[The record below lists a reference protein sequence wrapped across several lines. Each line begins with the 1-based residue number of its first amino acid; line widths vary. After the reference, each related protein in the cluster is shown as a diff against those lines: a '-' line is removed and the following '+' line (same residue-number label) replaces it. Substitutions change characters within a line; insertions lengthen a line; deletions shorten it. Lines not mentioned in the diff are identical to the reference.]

1 MSILIYDWGNG
12 MKNHPLYKQIQV
24 DILGQIKAGKLRPG
38 DRVPSEKELAEL
50 YRVSQITSKNALIGL
65 ADEGVLVRV
74 QGKGTFVRQEGESA
88 QTLVNAGQRGAI
100 GLILPCM
107 KTKVDQKILD
117 SIEKYVTASGY
128 SLHVRI
134 TRESQAEESA
144 AIEAMVNDGVRGL
157 IIFPTEEERY
167 NESILRLS
175 LDKFPHVLIDRF
187 LKEIRTY
194 SVSSDNMSG
203 TELAISYLLDN
214 GHEHIALITPE
225 ITNTA
230 AEERLVGFEKAYM
243 ARKLPIDKDLWC
255 VIRIEDI
262 SGGNAQAII
271 EAFLSERP
279 AITAAFV
286 VNVELTNYAYYAAK
300 RMRKAVPDELELVCF
315 DRPDFQDVSH
325 LQQNEDEMCKVTVE
339 LLHAQLQGEYDPRRI
354 VVPVTFNNKRI

>member
-1 MSILIYDWGNG
+1 

-74 QGKGTFVRQEGESA
+74 QGKGTFVRQHGEAATAVEVPS
-88 QTLVNAGQRGAI
+88 GARDVI

-128 SLHVRI
+128 NLQVRI
-134 TRESQAEESA
+134 TRESQVEESA
-144 AIEAMVNDGVRGL
+144 AIESMVASGVRGL
-157 IIFPTEEERY
+157 IVFPTEEERY
-167 NESILRLS
+167 NDSILRLS

-194 SVSSDNMSG
+194 SVSSDNVNG
-203 TELAISYLLDN
+203 TEQAITHLLDN

-230 AEERLVGFEKAYM
+230 TEERLIGFEKAYLTK
-243 ARKLPIDKDLWC
+243 KLPIDKDLWC
-255 VIRIEDI
+255 ILKIEDI
-262 SGGNAQAII
+262 SNGNAQPII
-271 EAFLSERP
+271 ESFMSERP
-279 AITAAFV
+279 AVSAAFV
-286 VNVELTNYAYYAAK
+286 VNVELTNYTYYAAK
-300 RMRKAVPDELELVCF
+300 RLRKSVPDDMELVCF
-315 DRPDFQDVSH
+315 DQPDFQDVSY
-325 LQQNEDEMCKVTVE
+325 LQQNEDEICRVTVE
-339 LLHAQLQGEYDPRRI
+339 LLHAQLQGEYEPQRI
-354 VVPVTFNNKRI
+354 VVPVKFCKK

>member
-1 MSILIYDWGNG
+1 

-38 DRVPSEKELAEL
+38 DRVSSEKELAEQ

-74 QGKGTFVRQEGESA
+74 QGKGTFVRQEGVTVG
-88 QTLVNAGQRGAI
+88 TLDITSNVRDVI

-128 SLHVRI
+128 NLQVRI
-134 TRESQAEESA
+134 TRESQMEESA
-144 AIEAMVNDGVRGL
+144 AIESMVASGVRGL
-157 IIFPTEEERY
+157 IVFPTEEERY
-167 NESILRLS
+167 NDSILRLS

-194 SVSSDNMSG
+194 SVSSDNVNG
-203 TELAISYLLDN
+203 TEQAITYLLES

-230 AEERLVGFEKAYM
+230 TEERMMGFEKAYL
-243 ARKLPIDKDLWC
+243 AKKLPIDKDLWC
-255 VIRIEDI
+255 VLKIEDI
-262 SGGNAQAII
+262 SNGNAQPII
-271 EAFLSERP
+271 EAFMNERP
-279 AITAAFV
+279 AVSAAFV
-286 VNVELTNYAYYAAK
+286 VNVELTNYTYYAAK
-300 RMRKAVPDELELVCF
+300 RLKKMVPDNMELVCF
-315 DRPDFQDVSH
+315 DKPDFQDVSY
-325 LQQNEDEMCKVTVE
+325 LQQDEDEICRVTVE
-339 LLHAQLQGEYDPRRI
+339 LLHAQLQGEYEPQRI
-354 VVPVTFNNKRI
+354 VVPVKFSKR